1 MSYQIPQRDTSP
13 HPTFRLHTPAVD
25 FIENRLPEY
34 HEAFDVRRVRYD
46 ASQGQFVALIPA
58 PSQSLMVPDASPP
71 TQPRPAPAPVA
82 DMKFWDEIFPD
93 AMELLNNE
101 TPTQSKY
108 SEEWGI
114 RHLTKWQ
121 EVEAKLEKARQVYGF
136 ETGSQNVGKVRRKV
150 RSLMDDHHVIAQ
162 QATKLV
168 PNSEIATPIVGVIN
182 LMVDAY
188 SKASQVRQEVNSSLE
203 DLPDSFAKMD
213 MYLQSYPKDANI
225 VKAST
230 NLVLAIFKAI
240 ENSIKFYTSVQAKR
254 AGVAILTGPQYQ
266 AILVKSLTEMKTCCS
281 ELENQARM
289 SFDHRMMGD
298 NDRMFRDLSTIM
310 QRNTVTNMG
319 LGAILREQ
327 QAQTAGVL
335 WMQDMFNCVLS
346 ILSDRERNWQPYSP
360 VPSRPVTPQ
369 SIQMPELTPRE
380 LWSRLGIPNFDEI
393 DLQHMASRAEEM
405 FHQDQG
411 RAQQVVTTQLFRN
424 WLGNPNSSKL
434 LVHGD
439 FRTAGDVSPFSTL
452 CAVLAHTFRE
462 SGRYISLVFFCGR
475 HLAWDEHQGGAVMMR
490 SLIAQ
495 LLRQFPGQYF
505 QPESQMFIQNMD
517 LRSVESLC
525 SLFTH
530 LIGQIPPRTPV
541 ICIIDSVNLY
551 ETDDYLDDLASVI
564 LSLVS
569 LVDDGSRG
577 GRPPLKLLLTSPR
590 PTVEVRRI
598 FDLDPQGL
606 LHTESLPWI
615 GSNLGVGGLQERLA
629 SGI

>member
-1 MSYQIPQRDTSP
+1 
-13 HPTFRLHTPAVD
+13 
-25 FIENRLPEY
+25 
-34 HEAFDVRRVRYD
+34 
-46 ASQGQFVALIPA
+46 
-58 PSQSLMVPDASPP
+58 
-71 TQPRPAPAPVA
+71 
-82 DMKFWDEIFPD
+82 
-93 AMELLNNE
+93 
-101 TPTQSKY
+101 
-108 SEEWGI
+108 
-114 RHLTKWQ
+114 
-121 EVEAKLEKARQVYGF
+121 
-136 ETGSQNVGKVRRKV
+136 
-150 RSLMDDHHVIAQ
+150 
-162 QATKLV
+162 
-168 PNSEIATPIVGVIN
+168 
-182 LMVDAY
+182 
-188 SKASQVRQEVNSSLE
+188 
-203 DLPDSFAKMD
+203 
-213 MYLQSYPKDANI
+213 
-225 VKAST
+225 
-230 NLVLAIFKAI
+230 
-240 ENSIKFYTSVQAKR
+240 
-254 AGVAILTGPQYQ
+254 
-266 AILVKSLTEMKTCCS
+266 
-281 ELENQARM
+281 
-289 SFDHRMMGD
+289 
-298 NDRMFRDLSTIM
+298 MFRDLSTIM

-319 LGAILREQ
+319 LGAILHEQ
-327 QAQTAGVL
+327 RAQTAGVL

-346 ILSDRERNWQPYSP
+346 ILSDRESMSTIQQLVFYLHFLGNWQTYSP

-380 LWSRLGIPNFDEI
+380 LWSRLGIPNFDET

-405 FHQDQG
+405 FHQDRG

-424 WLGNPNSSKL
+424 WLGSPNSSKL

-439 FRTAGDVSPFSTL
+439 FKTAGDVSPFSTL

-475 HLAWDEHQGGAVMMR
+475 HLAWDEHHGGVVMMR

-495 LLRQFPGQYF
+495 LLRQFPAQYF
-505 QPESQMFIQNMD
+505 QPDSQMFIQSMD

-530 LIGQIPPRTPV
+530 LVGQIPPRTPV

-606 LHTESLPWI
+606 LHMESLPWI
-615 GSNLGVGGLQERLA
+615 GSNLGVGELQERLA
-629 SGI
+629 SGM